1 MDDLA
6 KENLKRCLAIGMVI
20 LAVFVIVCA
29 MGMRQAPPLI
39 PSLTPLFG
47 VKFGIIF
54 LLFLIGYCYY
64 FDIKKGFW
72 WIIGVWIAGTL
83 AYSTGIGGF
92 FRHPASMHGV
102 DWVVTGNSCLCALAI
117 GINVLRGKL

>member
-1 MDDLA
+1 MNDLV
-6 KENLKRCLAIGMVI
+6 KENLKRYLAIGMII
-20 LAVFVIVCA
+20 LAAFVIVCA
-29 MGMRQAPPLI
+29 MGIKWTPPLI
-39 PSLTPLFG
+39 PSLTSLFG

-83 AYSTGIGGF
+83 AYSTGIGEF
-92 FRHPASMHGV
+92 FRHPASMHGA

>member
-1 MDDLA
+1 MNDLA
-6 KENLKRCLAIGMVI
+6 KENLKRYLAIGMVI

-39 PSLTPLFG
+39 PSLTSLFG

-117 GINVLRGKL
+117 GINVLREKI